1 MVVIT
6 LVMLVIFTY
15 TSFQHGGNAGAPPT
29 PYPFAVVN
37 VTLTPPATH

>member
-1 MVVIT
+1 MVAIT

-15 TSFQHGGNAGAPPT
+15 TSFQEGGSAGPPPT

-37 VTLTPPATH
+37 VTATPTS